1 MKLPDLQPDVI
12 RSVDNSTLD
21 EGIAE
26 ESFSQSTQDKF
37 KQLDKTRHL
46 KKELNNAF
54 YSSIFEITQASFD
67 KSIIALGNK
76 EQVEFDYHCYILV
89 HHKNMLNTR
98 IDLLI

>member
-1 MKLPDLQPDVI
+1 MYEVTRFAADVI

-37 KQLDKTRHL
+37 KQLGKTRHL

-54 YSSIFEITQASFD
+54 IPVY
-67 KSIIALGNK
+67 L
-76 EQVEFDYHCYILV
+76 
-89 HHKNMLNTR
+89 R
-98 IDLLI
+98 